1 VWCFVWNSIGNQ
13 RLLPFARDNLL
24 TAALQ
29 GIKDMLSKGMDID
42 FMKLQRLLCILTMVV
57 GAAAPAFAHHMAVVV
72 NHDTNVQNMSSPQ
85 LARIIKGDLKKWSD
99 GKSVVL
105 VLHGSS
111 SGELA
116 TLEHLT
122 KMTAADVSAMIA
134 SHKDAIRTVATDA
147 DVIDA
152 VSSTP
157 GAIGFVEEHSINDHV
172 TVIKVDGRLPMEA
185 GYLPH

>member
-1 VWCFVWNSIGNQ
+1 
-13 RLLPFARDNLL
+13 
-24 TAALQ
+24 
-29 GIKDMLSKGMDID
+29 
-42 FMKLQRLLCILTMVV
+42 MKLQRLLCILIWVLA
-57 GAAAPAFAHHMAVVV
+57 AAAPAYAHHMAVVV
-72 NHDTNVQNMSSPQ
+72 NHDTAVQNMSSAQ
-85 LARIIKGDLKKWSD
+85 LARIIKGDVKKWSD
-99 GKSVVL
+99 GKNVLL

-122 KMTAADVSAMIA
+122 KMTAADVSALIA
-134 SHKDAIRTVATDA
+134 SHKESIRTVATDA

-157 GAIGFVEEHSINDHV
+157 GAIGFVEEHSINDRV
-172 TVIKVDGRLPMEA
+172 TVIKVDGKLPMEA